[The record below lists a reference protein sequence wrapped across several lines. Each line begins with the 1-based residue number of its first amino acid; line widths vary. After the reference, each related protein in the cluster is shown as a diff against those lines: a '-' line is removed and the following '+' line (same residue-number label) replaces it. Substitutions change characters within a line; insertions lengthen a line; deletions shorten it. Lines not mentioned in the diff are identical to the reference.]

1 MCMLLFAAAV
11 SAQSRWN
18 SAYQQ
23 YVDQYKDLA
32 IEQMK
37 RYKIPA
43 SITLAQGLLESGA
56 GRSELARKGN
66 NHFGIKCHTWNG
78 GTVHF
83 DDDANQ
89 ECFRAYNSVSDS
101 YEDHSRFL
109 VTGRR
114 YQGLFNLSITDYKGW
129 ARGLKAAGYAT
140 NPKYADRLIDI
151 IQVYSLYQYDTAKS
165 YDRFYAKRSRDHNV
179 GGAALHAV
187 YKFNDNYYVKA
198 RKGDTF
204 AAIAAETGISRRRLA
219 KYNERDKNDILAEG
233 DIVYLKKKRK
243 KAPKEYKGRMHY
255 VRQGQSMYT
264 ISQLYGIRLKS
275 LYKLNGLTPDYQIKV
290 GDSLRVR

>member
-1 MCMLLFAAAV
+1 MCVLLLAAAAT
-11 SAQSRWN
+11 AQSRWN
-18 SAYQQ
+18 SVYQQ

-66 NHFGIKCHTWNG
+66 NHFGIKCHTWSG
-78 GTVHF
+78 ATVYF
-83 DDDANQ
+83 DDDDRN
-89 ECFRAYNSVSDS
+89 ECFRSYSSVRDS

-109 VTGRR
+109 TTGRR
-114 YQGLFNLSITDYKGW
+114 YQGLFSLSVTDYKGW

-151 IQVYSLYQYDTAKS
+151 IQVYSLHQYDTAKS
-165 YDRFYAKRSRDHNV
+165 YDRFYAKRSNDHNV
-179 GGAALHAV
+179 NGAALHPV
-187 YKFNDNYYVKA
+187 YKFNDNYYIKA

-204 AAIAAETGISRRRLA
+204 AAIAAETGIPRRKLA
-219 KYNERDKNDILAEG
+219 KYNERDKNDTLAEG
-233 DIVYLKKKRK
+233 DIVYLKKKRR
-243 KAPKEYKGRMHY
+243 KAPKEYKGRLHC
-255 VRQGQSMYT
+255 VRNGESMYT
-264 ISQLYGIRLKS
+264 ISQRYGIRLKC
-275 LYKLNGLTPDYQIKV
+275 LYKLNRLSPDYQIKV

>member
-1 MCMLLFAAAV
+1 MLLFAAAV

-18 SAYQQ
+18 STYQQ

-66 NHFGIKCHTWNG
+66 NHFGIKCHSWNG
-78 GTVHF
+78 RTVYF

-89 ECFRAYNSVSDS
+89 ECFRAYSSVSDS
-101 YEDHSRFL
+101 YEDHSQFL
-109 VTGRR
+109 TTGRR
-114 YQGLFNLSITDYKGW
+114 YQNLFKLSITDYKGW

-151 IQVYSLYQYDTAKS
+151 IQVYSLHQYDTAKS
-165 YDRFYAKRSRDHNV
+165 YDRFYAKRGRDHNV

-219 KYNERDKNDILAEG
+219 RYNERDKNDILAEG
-233 DIVYLKKKRK
+233 DIVYLKKKRR
-243 KAPKEYKGRMHY
+243 KAPKEYKGRLHY
-255 VRQGQSMYT
+255 VRPGQSMYT
-264 ISQLYGIRLKS
+264 ISQLYGIRLKC

>member
-1 MCMLLFAAAV
+1 MLLFAAAV

-18 SAYQQ
+18 STYQQ

-66 NHFGIKCHTWNG
+66 NHFGIKCHSWNG
-78 GTVHF
+78 RTVYF
-83 DDDANQ
+83 DDDAIQ
-89 ECFRAYNSVSDS
+89 ECFRAYSSVSDS
-101 YEDHSRFL
+101 YEDHSQFL
-109 VTGRR
+109 TTGRR
-114 YQGLFNLSITDYKGW
+114 YQNLFKLSITDYKGW

-151 IQVYSLYQYDTAKS
+151 IQVYSLHQYDTAKS
-165 YDRFYAKRSRDHNV
+165 YDRFYAKRGRDHNV

-219 KYNERDKNDILAEG
+219 RYNERDKNDILAEG
-233 DIVYLKKKRK
+233 DIVYLKKKRR
-243 KAPKEYKGRMHY
+243 KAPKEYKGRLHY
-255 VRQGQSMYT
+255 VRPGQSMYT
-264 ISQLYGIRLKS
+264 ISQLYGIRLKC